1 MVDNLIVGSGNFKFK
16 VIQNWEKLPV
26 GFSWRET
33 AAVIADIED
42 NIYVFNRGNHP
53 VIIFDRFGN
62 YKSSWGE
69 NVFTRPHGLTLG
81 PDETIFCADDGDHT
95 IRKCTLDGRILMTLG
110 NVGKAS
116 QYQSGDPFH
125 RPTDIAF
132 DPITD
137 DIYVSDGYGNSKVHK
152 YSADGRLLFS
162 WGQPGTDPGQFNIVH
177 NIATDKDGYV
187 YVADRENHRVQ
198 IFDRNGKYE
207 TQWNNLHRPCALYIS
222 KDQLVYVGELGS
234 GLSVNRNMPNIGPRI
249 TILNTKGVKLTTLG
263 SSGWGL
269 NPGQFIAPHGIAV
282 DSQENLYLSEV
293 SWTNLKSLG
302 CEQNNVRSFQKL
314 ERIPTQIV

>member
-16 VIQNWEKLPV
+16 VIQNWEKLPA

-116 QYQSGDPFH
+116 LYQSGNPFH

-177 NIATDKDGYV
+177 NIATDKDGY
-187 YVADRENHRVQ
+187 
-198 IFDRNGKYE
+198 
-207 TQWNNLHRPCALYIS
+207 
-222 KDQLVYVGELGS
+222 VYVGELGS